1 VLGAGADADV
11 LAGPATQIL
20 GSPIELNVQT
30 GVVSPADSQ
39 ALGLGL
45 RGGGAGETM
54 NIVVNP
60 YDAGRN
66 RLVNIPAA
74 ELAQML
80 CELRFV
86 GVAGRAWPGRYCS
99 SRHRMPFHS
108 GNEVSKR
115 MLMIH
120 AAPSVSGWLL
130 MRRVI
135 PAWP

>member
-45 RGGGAGETM
+45 RGGRAGETM

-60 YDAGRN
+60 FDAGRN

-74 ELAQML
+74 ELAQMP
-80 CELRFV
+80 CALRFV
-86 GVAGRAWPGRYCS
+86 GVAGRAWQMMPATS
-99 SRHRMPFHS
+99 SDTI
-108 GNEVSKR
+108 ELILKR
-115 MLMIH
+115 VLKVLQI
-120 AAPSVSGWLL
+120 
-130 MRRVI
+130 R
-135 PAWP
+135 